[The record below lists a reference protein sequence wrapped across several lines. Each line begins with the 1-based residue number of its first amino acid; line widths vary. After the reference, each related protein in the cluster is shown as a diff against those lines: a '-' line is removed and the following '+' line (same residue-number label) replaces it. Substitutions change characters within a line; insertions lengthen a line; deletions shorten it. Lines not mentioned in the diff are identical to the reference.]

1 MTAKKVDNVIQ
12 IIRSNS
18 SRCIIVEKEGSEE
31 TSIEAFQQLIAES
44 KFCLIVCD
52 AEKIDI
58 WKLKLNFNVC
68 VLTDAND
75 FNIVKLKRFSII
87 NRELAV
93 RNDFLVKSI
102 SWAGV
107 IIDEEINPSIS
118 FSTEIE
124 NGFLRPPAFSSFA
137 MLVLSLSRKT
147 KHFIQQQQNH
157 RQFIAAAQDLPVFEI
172 IDNTIDFMHF
182 TRRYTCANHVEGLGW
197 TPLKVIRQPELK
209 AFLLSKFVFM
219 K

>member
-1 MTAKKVDNVIQ
+1 MFA
-12 IIRSNS
+12 
-18 SRCIIVEKEGSEE
+18 
-31 TSIEAFQQLIAES
+31 
-44 KFCLIVCD
+44 
-52 AEKIDI
+52 
-58 WKLKLNFNVC
+58 
-68 VLTDAND
+68 LTDAND

-93 RNDFLVKSI
+93 RNEFLVKNI

-147 KHFIQQQQNH
+147 KHFIINNSK
-157 RQFIAAAQDLPVFEI
+157 I
-172 IDNTIDFMHF
+172 IDNLSQPLKIFPYLKVIDNTFDFMHF